1 MRRVPAICGAWQSP
15 LSPRSRRS
23 SCSPVSSRGVVGL
36 GLPTVAMGL
45 LAVVMTPAQAAAL
58 LVVPSF
64 LTNAWQAMGPELL
77 PLTRRLWSML
87 LGICA
92 GTWAGAGLI
101 TAADGAQ
108 ASAALGAVLALYG
121 VLGLTAVEFPVPG
134 RLEPWL
140 SPAIGVATGVVT
152 AATGVYMI
160 PSAPY
165 LQAIGLEKDR
175 LVQALGLSFT
185 VSTLA
190 LAVALARDG
199 VFGVPV
205 ARASLAVLAPALLG
219 MALGQWLRARVREET
234 FRVVFFAASLLLGAY
249 LVLHALV

>member
-1 MRRVPAICGAWQSP
+1 M
-15 LSPRSRRS
+15 
-23 SCSPVSSRGVVGL
+23 
-36 GLPTVAMGL
+36 
-45 LAVVMTPAQAAAL
+45 
-58 LVVPSF
+58 PSF
-64 LTNAWQAMGPELL
+64 LTNAWQAMVRNFAAHPTAVVDAAGS
-77 PLTRRLWSML
+77 R
-87 LGICA
+87 A

-140 SPAIGVATGVVT
+140 SPVIGMATGIDRGNRRLHDPV
-152 AATGVYMI
+152 G
-160 PSAPY
+160 SY

-190 LAVALARDG
+190 LAVALRATARSASRS
-199 VFGVPV
+199 P
-205 ARASLAVLAPALLG
+205 ARHSPCSRRRCSAWRWVSGCAPGCAGDLPHRFPPPRCCS
-219 MALGQWLRARVREET
+219 ARISSCARWSDVDQSPPIRRAPRPWDRARR
-234 FRVVFFAASLLLGAY
+234 RCAAG
-249 LVLHALV
+249 

>member
-1 MRRVPAICGAWQSP
+1 
-15 LSPRSRRS
+15 
-23 SCSPVSSRGVVGL
+23 
-36 GLPTVAMGL
+36 
-45 LAVVMTPAQAAAL
+45 
-58 LVVPSF
+58 
-64 LTNAWQAMGPELL
+64 
-77 PLTRRLWSML
+77 ML

-101 TAADGAQ
+101 TAADGVQ
-108 ASAALGAVLALYG
+108 ASAALGTVLALYG

-140 SPAIGVATGVVT
+140 SPVIGVATGIVT

-190 LAVALARDG
+190 LAVALARA
-199 VFGVPV
+199 
-205 ARASLAVLAPALLG
+205 ARSAFRSPARHSPCSRRRCSAWRSVSGCAPAC
-219 MALGQWLRARVREET
+219 ANTPSASFSSRPRCCSARIWSCARWSDV
-234 FRVVFFAASLLLGAY
+234 
-249 LVLHALV
+249 